1 MTFDIINLELQE
13 AADEIRQEVVDLQYE
28 DFLEEMYYIFQC
40 DEWELEME
48 LYNELG

>member
-1 MTFDIINLELQE
+1 MELNEINLELQE
-13 AADEIRQEVVDLQYE
+13 ASDEIRQEVIDLQYE

-40 DEWELEME
+40 DGWELELE